1 MCGLCGIF
9 SEPDLWNQ
17 SPNTD
22 TNSLR
27 RNRLIQIQF
36 LQTILTHVRLRVSDV
51 HGVNYLLEDFKGNQK
66 LFSNLHELWQSI
78 EELTG
83 EALDPLNIDLQTHMR
98 RGLNHGK

>member
-22 TNSLR
+22 ANSLR
-27 RNRLIQIQF
+27 RNRLIQINY
-36 LQTILTHVRLRVSDV
+36 LQTILTHIRLRVSDV

-83 EALDPLNIDLQTHMR
+83 EPLDPFNNELLQHLE
-98 RGLNHGK
+98 RGNNND

>member
-22 TNSLR
+22 ANSLR
-27 RNRLIQIQF
+27 RNRLIQINY
-36 LQTILTHVRLRVSDV
+36 LQSILTHVRLKISDV

-78 EELTG
+78 EALTG
-83 EALDPLNIDLQTHMR
+83 EPLDPFNNELQQHLR
-98 RGLNHGK
+98 RGHKNG

>member
-22 TNSLR
+22 ANSLR
-27 RNRLIQIQF
+27 RNRLIQINY
-36 LQTILTHVRLRVSDV
+36 LQTILTHIRLRVSDV

-83 EALDPLNIDLQTHMR
+83 EPLDPFNNELLQHLE
-98 RGLNHGK
+98 RGHNND